1 MRSGNDC
8 LLAETDKEIQ
18 CNGARDEVGKGG
30 ATVREHWRPL
40 GFLFV
45 LFLRHPRVGAC
56 KYELIS
62 QPGSG
67 NGAGVCVPIPSR
79 GTTQVKAW
87 RQNSWP
93 RL

>member
-30 ATVREHWRPL
+30 ATVREHWRPP

-56 KYELIS
+56 KYELTS
-62 QPGSG
+62 QPGPG
-67 NGAGVCVPIPSR
+67 NGAGVCAHSKQR
-79 GTTQVKAW
+79 NYTGKSLEAEF
-87 RQNSWP
+87 
-93 RL
+93 LA